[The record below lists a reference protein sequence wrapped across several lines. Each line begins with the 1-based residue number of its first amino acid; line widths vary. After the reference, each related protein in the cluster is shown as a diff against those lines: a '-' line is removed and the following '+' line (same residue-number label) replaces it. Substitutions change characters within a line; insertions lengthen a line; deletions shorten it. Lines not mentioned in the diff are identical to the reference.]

1 MRVVQ
6 LWVRKARAA
15 VGMVVMLRLFLLLP
29 LGGVAFLLPY
39 TTSLSLIHIRS
50 LDRSVSPTQ
59 VLGDQ
64 TSHEQGDTW
73 LTVESG
79 GMH

>member
-39 TTSLSLIHIRS
+39 TTSLGVGSTEAGHASGKRVVGYVLESLETERA
-50 LDRSVSPTQ
+50 
-59 VLGDQ
+59 
-64 TSHEQGDTW
+64 
-73 LTVESG
+73 
-79 GMH
+79 

>member
-1 MRVVQ
+1 MRVMQ

-15 VGMVVMLRLFLLLP
+15 VGIVVILRLFLLLP
-29 LGGVAFLLPY
+29 LDGVAFLLPY
-39 TTSLSLIHIRS
+39 TTSLRLIHIRS
-50 LDRSVSPTQ
+50 LDMSMSPTQ
-59 VLGDQ
+59 VLGGQ
-64 TSHEQGDTW
+64 TPHEQGDSW

>member
-1 MRVVQ
+1 VV
-6 LWVRKARAA
+6 LV
-15 VGMVVMLRLFLLLP
+15 RLFLLLP
-29 LGGVAFLLPY
+29 PDGVAFLLPY
-39 TTSLSLIHIRS
+39 TTSLSLIHSRS
-50 LDRSVSPTQ
+50 LDMSVSPTQ

-64 TSHEQGDTW
+64 TPHDHGDTW